1 MTNAIVHQN
10 NVVAL
15 KEPTVN
21 NASQNVSD
29 ESRIV
34 AKTGHLFSL
43 IRSEEFFHVWVT
55 FRIWR
60 LRTLI
65 QEMY

>member
-1 MTNAIVHQN
+1 MLLIHQN

-15 KEPTVN
+15 KKPTVN
-21 NASQNVSD
+21 NASKYVSD
-29 ESRIV
+29 GSRIV

-65 QEMY
+65 HEMY